1 MLTSN
6 DSIRVR
12 MRLVAV
18 FFVFSFCALF
28 YRLYIVQIQ
37 RHDELYQKARN
48 QYTAKKTEAGK
59 RGEIFD
65 CNGNLLVGNIPCDD
79 ISVDPWIVGD
89 SVTCRKVAAMF
100 AKYLKLD
107 FQEVYGKLMRKTR
120 KVKGKDGKEIVR
132 RNRYAVIA
140 REVSI
145 DVSTKLKRI
154 IKANEFA
161 GIFFREKYARYY
173 PKKNLLS
180 NVLGFTNVNHGEVI
194 AVLGVEKFFNKQMS
208 SSKSVLRFERARDGR
223 PLIYGERE
231 SIKARNGLNVYLTI
245 SEPLQS
251 ILEEELDKM
260 VAEWKPAAAYAIL
273 ADPKTGNILAMA
285 QRPSFNPND
294 RRSMDPKAWRNRICA
309 DYFEPGSTMKPIA
322 ISGAIDYGV
331 VTPDTKFNC
340 EKGRWK
346 YGGKILRDAHP
357 MEILTVGQ
365 ILAKSSNI
373 GTAKI
378 ALLMGEKRLYRTLRK
393 FGFGAYTG
401 IPLKPETRGA
411 LRPVDRWDTLSIT
424 RFPIGQGVGTS
435 PLQMVRAYCALAD
448 HGRLR
453 KLRLVD
459 RIEDNQTGLIIKN
472 PIQKPLQ
479 VFHNPATWDK
489 IIDMMCLVTEAGG
502 TARRV
507 AIEGYE
513 IAGKTGTS
521 QKFINGAYSHKK
533 YIASFIGFMPAH
545 DPELV
550 LLVAADEPHG
560 SIYGGRVAGP
570 TFRNIALRSLRYLNI
585 KPNPALMKEGK
596 KR

>member
-12 MRLVAV
+12 IRLVAI
-18 FFVFSFCALF
+18 FFVFAFCALF
-28 YRLYIVQIQ
+28 YRLYIVQIG
-37 RHDELYQKARN
+37 RHAELYRKAKN

-65 CNGNLLVGNIPCDD
+65 CNGNLLVGNVPCDD
-79 ISVDPWIVGD
+79 ISIDPWIVGD
-89 SVTCRKVAAMF
+89 ATTCRKIAAMF
-100 AKYLKLD
+100 SKYLKID
-107 FQEVYGKLMRKTR
+107 FDVVYGKLMRKTR
-120 KVKGKDGKEIVR
+120 KVKTKEGKRIVR

-140 REVSI
+140 REVPLKIS
-145 DVSTKLKRI
+145 SKLKRI
-154 IKANEFA
+154 IKVNEFL
-161 GIFFREKYARYY
+161 GIFFREKYSRYY

-180 NVLGFTNVNHGEVI
+180 NVLGFTNEDHGEII

-208 SSKSVLRFERARDGR
+208 SSKSVMRFERARDGR
-223 PLIYGERE
+223 PLIYGAKE

-260 VAEWKPAAAYAIL
+260 VAEWKPTAAYAIM

-309 DYFEPGSTMKPIA
+309 DYFEPGSTMKPVA
-322 ISGAIDYGV
+322 VAGALDYGI
-331 VTPDTKFNC
+331 VTPGMKFNC

-346 YGGKILRDAHP
+346 YGGKILKDAHP
-357 MEILTVGQ
+357 MDVLTVSQ
-365 ILAKSSNI
+365 ILQKSSNI
-373 GTAKI
+373 GIAKI
-378 ALLMGEKRLYRTLRK
+378 ALMMGEKRLYRVFRK
-393 FGFGAYTG
+393 FGFGSYTG

-411 LRPVDRWDTLSIT
+411 LRPINRWDTLSIT

-459 RIEDNQTGLIIKN
+459 KIEDTQTGLVIRN
-472 PIQKPLQ
+472 PIKKPLQ
-479 VFHNPATWDK
+479 VFHDPTTWGK
-489 IIDMMCLVTEAGG
+489 VIDMMCMVTEAGG

-521 QKFINGAYSHKK
+521 QKFINGAYSHSK

-545 DPELV
+545 DPQIV

-570 TFRNIALRSLRYLNI
+570 TFRNIALRALRYLNI
-585 KPNPALMKEGK
+585 KPDPELMK
-596 KR
+596 KRK